1 MKLNPLNKALL
12 ILIALSLSPACRTG
26 DGGEGGGKY
35 VCQNGTPKDGK
46 SQTQNDNKCK
56 ACNSGYALD
65 SNEQCVSEYHYICP
79 NGTPRDGITQ
89 TQNDNKC
96 KACNEGYSL
105 ENMSCTIPATPAGM
119 GTEASPY
126 VLLNYAHLKTM
137 GNALNK
143 HYKLGATIDAR
154 DSWSE
159 GAMGCSAYAGDGQL
173 NVTGVCSNTAY
184 TTEMDCT
191 APRATWTSGSPGS
204 CSNTAHTTEMDC
216 TAPRGSWTD
225 LTCRGWVPVG
235 NNSDETDATRFTGSL
250 DGNGHTIMNLYTY
263 VKATS
268 GATYTGLFGV
278 TDGSAEI
285 KNLGLKGIYVN
296 VSYTTAESYTGGLAG
311 INNGA
316 IINSYATGPVT
327 ASGNSHFVGGLVGD
341 NGGSIINSY
350 ATSSV
355 TVSGVAP
362 FGGGLVGLLNGG
374 AIINS
379 YTTGEVT
386 GMCTRPTSLEINGG
400 GLVGRNS
407 FTPGTMIQSS
417 YATGNVSLSCS
428 GSISTSF
435 GGGLVGYNKKA
446 IENSYATGRVA
457 CIAGETCNDPLF
469 GGLVGENSSTTG
481 TISGTNYFVFNDA
494 STEDDDDGVGSGG
507 CAMGATCAERTLAQL
522 QALNEGTALG
532 WNTTVWDVSTTA
544 LAKLKYVAGFCSDP
558 AHTTQ
563 AACTVPRGTWES
575 GSCSDSS
582 LTTQAACTTPRGTWE
597 SGSCSDPAHTTQAAC
612 TAPRATW
619 ESGSCLD
626 TSLTTQAAC
635 TAPRATWRAVA
646 ACETIA
652 SNDKTVNQGAQLPDC
667 GDLIAGQ

>member
-1 MKLNPLNKALL
+1 MNLNKTFLVL
-12 ILIALSLSPACRTG
+12 IMLSFLFLFTCRDSD
-26 DGGEGGGKY
+26 DGGKNGGGAGMFDY
-35 VCQNGTPKDGK
+35 ICPNGTPNDGK

-65 SNEQCVSEYHYICP
+65 SNEQCVSGYHYICP

-96 KACNEGYSL
+96 QSCNEGYSL
-105 ENMSCTIPATPAGM
+105 ENMSCTIPATPVGM

-137 GNALNK
+137 ALNK

-191 APRATWTSGSPGS
+191 APRATWTPGSPGS

-216 TAPRGSWTD
+216 TAPRATWTD
-225 LTCRGWVPVG
+225 LTCTGWVPVG
-235 NNSDETDATRFTGSL
+235 DNSDSTDATRFTGSL
-250 DGNGHTIMNLYTY
+250 DGNGHTITNLYTY

-268 GATYTGLFGV
+268 ETTYTGLFGV
-278 TDGSAEI
+278 TGGSAEI

-311 INNGA
+311 SNNGA

-327 ASGNSHFVGGLVGD
+327 ASGVSGGGLVGD

-355 TVSGVAP
+355 TISGDQTL
-362 FGGGLVGLLNGG
+362 GGGLVGLNGG

-379 YTTGEVT
+379 YATGEVT

-400 GLVGRNS
+400 GLVGLNKS
-407 FTPGTMIQSS
+407 TAGTMIQSS

-428 GSISTSF
+428 GTLTITS
-435 GGGLVGYNKKA
+435 GGGLVGYNQKT

-457 CIAGETCNDPLF
+457 CIAGETCSNPQF
-469 GGLVGENSSTTG
+469 GGLVGLNASTG
-481 TISGTNYFVFNDA
+481 TISGTNYFVFNA
-494 STEDDDDGVGSGG
+494 AGTDDDDGVHTGS
-507 CAMGATCAERTLAQL
+507 CTMGATCAVRTLAQL

-544 LAKLKYVAGFCSDP
+544 FAKLKYVAGFCSDP

-563 AACTVPRGTWES
+563 AACT
-575 GSCSDSS
+575 
-582 LTTQAACTTPRGTWE
+582 
-597 SGSCSDPAHTTQAAC
+597 
-612 TAPRATW
+612 TA
-619 ESGSCLD
+619 S
-626 TSLTTQAAC
+626 
-635 TAPRATWRAVA
+635 ATWRAVA

>member
-1 MKLNPLNKALL
+1 
-12 ILIALSLSPACRTG
+12 
-26 DGGEGGGKY
+26 
-35 VCQNGTPKDGK
+35 
-46 SQTQNDNKCK
+46 
-56 ACNSGYALD
+56 
-65 SNEQCVSEYHYICP
+65 
-79 NGTPRDGITQ
+79 
-89 TQNDNKC
+89 
-96 KACNEGYSL
+96 
-105 ENMSCTIPATPAGM
+105 MSCTIPAEPLGM

-137 GNALNK
+137 ALNK
-143 HYKLGATIDAR
+143 HYKLGTDIDAR

-159 GAMGCSAYAGDGQL
+159 GTSGCSAYAGDGQL
-173 NVTGVCSNTAY
+173 NATGSCSNTAY

-225 LTCRGWVPVG
+225 LTCTGWVPVG
-235 NNSDETDATRFTGSL
+235 DASDDTDATRFTGSL
-250 DGNGHTIMNLYTY
+250 DGNGYIIMNLYTY

-268 GATYTGLFGV
+268 EATYTGLFGV
-278 TDGSAEI
+278 TGGSAEI

-296 VSYTTAESYTGGLAG
+296 DSSTSTDASYTGGLAG
-311 INNGA
+311 INRGA
-316 IINSYATGPVT
+316 IINSYATGSVT
-327 ASGNSHFVGGLVGD
+327 ASSDNPLVGGLVG
-341 NGGSIINSY
+341 NNRGSIINSY

-355 TVSGVAP
+355 TASGITP
-362 FGGGLVGLLNGG
+362 YSGGLVGENGG

-379 YTTGEVT
+379 YATGEVT
-386 GMCTRPTSLEINGG
+386 GMCTSTFSFEINGG
-400 GLVGRNS
+400 GLVGRSS
-407 FTPGTMIQSS
+407 FHPGTMIQSS

-428 GSISTSF
+428 GSLSTSF
-435 GGGLVGYNKKA
+435 GGGLVGQSKKA

-457 CIAGETCNDPLF
+457 CIAGETCNDPRF
-469 GGLVGENSSTTG
+469 GGLVGQSPSTG
-481 TISGTNYFVFNDA
+481 TISGTNYFVFNA
-494 STEDDDDGVGSGG
+494 AGTDDDDGVGNGA
-507 CAMGATCAERTLAQL
+507 CAMGATCAVRTLAQL

-544 LAKLKYVAGFCSDP
+544 LAKLKYVTGFCSDP
-558 AHTTQ
+558 AHTTE

-582 LTTQAACTTPRGTWE
+582 LTTQAACT
-597 SGSCSDPAHTTQAAC
+597 
-612 TAPRATW
+612 
-619 ESGSCLD
+619 
-626 TSLTTQAAC
+626 
-635 TAPRATWRAVA
+635 APRATWRAAA

>member
-1 MKLNPLNKALL
+1 M
-12 ILIALSLSPACRTG
+12 
-26 DGGEGGGKY
+26 GGGGGGKY
-35 VCQNGTPKDGK
+35 VCQNGTPRDGE
-46 SQTQNDNKCK
+46 SQTPNDNKCK
-56 ACNSGYALD
+56 ACDAGYALD
-65 SNEQCVSEYHYICP
+65 SNEQCVSGHPYTCQ
-79 NGTPRDGITQ
+79 NGTPQGGQSLTP
-89 TQNDNKC
+89 NDNKC
-96 KACNEGYSL
+96 QSCNEGYSL

-137 GNALNK
+137 ALNK

-225 LTCRGWVPVG
+225 LTCTGWVPVG
-235 NNSDETDATRFTGSL
+235 DNSDETDATQFTGSL
-250 DGNGHTIMNLYTY
+250 DGNGYIISNLYAY
-263 VKATS
+263 VKAS
-268 GATYTGLFGV
+268 ATAYGGLFGV
-278 TDGSAEI
+278 TGSGAEI
-285 KNLGLKGIYVN
+285 KNLGLTNIYIN
-296 VSYTTAESYTGGLAG
+296 SYSSSLSFSYGGGLVG
-311 INNGA
+311 ENRGA
-316 IINSYATGPVT
+316 IINSYATGSATGSVT
-327 ASGNSHFVGGLVGD
+327 VTVSSSRTPHGGGLVGENRGAIINSYATGSVTVSASSSD
-341 NGGSIINSY
+341 SHGGGLVGRNDVGGSIINSYATGSVTVFTSSRLFDTFGGGLVGRNHNGGSIINSY
-350 ATSSV
+350 ATGRV
-355 TVSGVAP
+355 AVSGSSSDSNAD
-362 FGGGLVGLLNGG
+362 GGGLVGENRE
-374 AIINS
+374 
-379 YTTGEVT
+379 T
-386 GMCTRPTSLEINGG
+386 
-400 GLVGRNS
+400 
-407 FTPGTMIQSS
+407 
-417 YATGNVSLSCS
+417 
-428 GSISTSF
+428 
-435 GGGLVGYNKKA
+435 

-457 CIAGETCNDPLF
+457 CIAGETCSNPQF
-469 GGLVGENSSTTG
+469 GGLVGLNLSAG

-494 STEDDDDGVGSGG
+494 STEDDDDGVGNGA
-507 CAMGATCAERTLAQL
+507 CAMGATCAVRTLAQL

-532 WNTTVWDVSTTA
+532 WNTTVWDVSTIA

-575 GSCSDSS
+575 GSCSD
-582 LTTQAACTTPRGTWE
+582 
-597 SGSCSDPAHTTQAAC
+597 
-612 TAPRATW
+612 
-619 ESGSCLD
+619 
-626 TSLTTQAAC
+626 TSLTTQEAC
-635 TAPRATWRAVA
+635 TAPRATWRAAA